1 VCLLLFLGAVCL
13 LFLGAMF
20 LDCLLL
26 FLGAMCLLLFLGT
39 LFFVTYISVIFN

>member
-1 VCLLLFLGAVCL
+1 VCLLLFLGAI
-13 LFLGAMF
+13 F
-20 LDCLLL
+20 LDYLLL